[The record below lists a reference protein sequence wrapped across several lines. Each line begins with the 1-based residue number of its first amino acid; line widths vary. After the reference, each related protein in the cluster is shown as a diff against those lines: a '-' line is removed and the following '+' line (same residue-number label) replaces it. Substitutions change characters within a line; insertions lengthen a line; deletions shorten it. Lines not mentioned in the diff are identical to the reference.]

1 VRAENF
7 QARHRREKA
16 KPTELMVTRVPQ
28 LGLGGITIRSC
39 VVLMRRSKRHLYSII
54 RTDE

>member
-28 LGLGGITIRSC
+28 LGLDGITIRSC

-54 RTDE
+54 RTE